1 MSSERKRE
9 VIHDTLTSDLFE
21 PGPKRVPLKGLL
33 VNGGVTTLD
42 TGDVI
47 DPFRYLR
54 YFDALLGIGRKAEIP
69 ASALSEQNQRM
80 YDALP
85 ASAPQSFSKISRT

>member
-1 MSSERKRE
+1 
-9 VIHDTLTSDLFE
+9 
-21 PGPKRVPLKGLL
+21 VPLKGLL